1 MELKIAPMAARTFR
15 LQVLESKLINAGA
28 GATIEELQLFE

>member
-1 MELKIAPMAARTFR
+1 MAARTFR